1 MRLKERCEKMAEF
14 DTSEEFIHQEDL
26 SDEKFPDNV
35 LAICAINATL
45 RTKGVHSMTGDLTDS
60 LSENLLG
67 KELLSKGV
75 KVNQEKDGVI
85 LDVYVIM
92 DYGSKIPAVSWDIQE
107 NVKKEVET
115 MTDKNVKAVNIHVQ
129 GIKMPNKANERI

>member
-1 MRLKERCEKMAEF
+1 MSEIV
-14 DTSEEFIHQEDL
+14 TTEEFIHQEDL
-26 SDEKFPDNV
+26 SEEKFPDNV

-75 KVNQEKDGVI
+75 KVNQEPDGVT
-85 LDVYVIM
+85 LDVYVVLN
-92 DYGSKIPAVSWDIQE
+92 YGSKIPAVAWDIQE

-115 MTDKNVKAVNIHVQ
+115 MTDKHVKAVNIHVQ
-129 GIKMPNKANERI
+129 RVKMPVKANERIR

>member
-1 MRLKERCEKMAEF
+1 MSEIV
-14 DTSEEFIHQEDL
+14 TSEEFIHQEDL
-26 SDEKFPDNV
+26 SEEKFPDNV

-75 KVNQEKDGVI
+75 KVNQEKDGVT
-85 LDVYVIM
+85 LDVYVVLN
-92 DYGSKIPAVSWDIQE
+92 YGTKIPAVAWDIQE

-115 MTDKNVKAVNIHVQ
+115 MTDKHVKAVNIHVQ
-129 GIKMPNKANERI
+129 RVKMPAKANERNR